1 MRAHRRIF
9 RHKAGK
15 ESWSEAWW
23 FGGGDGVVGDGVV
36 SGGGVSDGG
45 ESLICCE
52 GEARDE
58 RTEADVVFPAYS
70 VPAGDYFIMGQQVL
84 SRLTPPPHYE
94 RGICPD
100 VKRLTACSQ
109 RPL

>member
-1 MRAHRRIF
+1 M
-9 RHKAGK
+9 AGR
-15 ESWSEAWW
+15 ERWNEAW
-23 FGGGDGVVGDGVV
+23 FGGGDGVVV

-58 RTEADVVFPAYS
+58 RTEADVVVVPAYS
-70 VPAGDYFIMGQQVL
+70 VPAGDYFIMGQQAL
-84 SRLTPPPHYE
+84 SRLTPPHYE

-109 RPL
+109 